1 MCLLAL
7 ILYIEHPKNLGGEE
21 NADYQYKDSILEYD
35 IPGDVFHEVGHMLQP
50 RVMSSLSVV
59 QYSDYYKWC
68 LWPLEVVSV
77 FHL

>member
-21 NADYQYKDSILEYD
+21 NADYQYKDTILEYD
-35 IPGDVFHEVGHMLQP
+35 IAGDVFHEVGHMLQP

-59 QYSDYYKWC
+59 QYYDYYKWC
-68 LWPLEVVSV
+68 LWPVEYLIQV
-77 FHL
+77 LK

>member
-1 MCLLAL
+1 MCFLAL
-7 ILYIEHPKNLGGEE
+7 ILYIEPPKNLGGEE

-68 LWPLEVVSV
+68 L
-77 FHL
+77 